1 MRRSEIFESFVK
13 IAEEK
18 GLVSKATPEEN
29 KADLEKTHRADS
41 LSIDDI
47 AHLYGVKP
55 PAPKEVEYKRNIVEV
70 AHPNPLVLAP
80 SYDKLN
86 GLVENI
92 NERQDILLHIVNKN
106 NTGSIVQTKYAEREL
121 VLSLVRVGNEMDNR
135 GHDELRALA
144 DVCLRQA
151 SSKTLKKQGLLG
163 QMVLGGIVALL
174 AGWYAKQHLP
184 FHSDGFDID
193 YQKAVSELNDLIT
206 SNDNLLWGY
215 KLTDDTIEQ
224 AHDIKAKLDQL
235 KQAINRVMPA
245 INNIS
250 KPRMGGDLA
259 QMLGPIEQEAAAAYQ
274 QLDTVVKQISPYLQ
288 QVIANFQNS
297 VYKQQHI
304 AEKGVITQMIDATG
318 ILHGGHGN
326 IAGDLEGGG
335 LIADDFDDVAHALEA
350 ILKDVTDL
358 ETLLTNCN
366 NQAKVTVDTV
376 AANAQNTSP
385 TKVTTPAGTTIQ
397 EDDELHT
404 KELENSP
411 DMIDLMEQFGS

>member
-18 GLVSKATPEEN
+18 GLVAKATPEEN
-29 KADLEKTHRADS
+29 IADLSKTHRADS

-55 PAPKEVEYKRNIVEV
+55 PAPEDAQYDRNIVET
-70 AHPNPLVLAP
+70 AHPKPLVLAP

-151 SSKTLKKQGLLG
+151 SSKALEKQS
-163 QMVLGGIVALL
+163 QVLRVVLPLVASLL

-184 FHSDGFDID
+184 FHSDGFNID

-206 SNDNLLWGY
+206 SNDNFGIGY
-215 KLTDDTIEQ
+215 QLTPDTIQQ
-224 AHDIKAKLDQL
+224 AHDIKAKLDQV
-235 KQAINRVMPA
+235 KQAVNRVMPA
-245 INNIS
+245 IENIQQ
-250 KPRMGGDLA
+250 PRTNTDLA
-259 QMLGPIEQEAAAAYQ
+259 QMLQHPLAQEAAAAFQ
-274 QLDTVVKQISPYLQ
+274 QLNSVVTEVKPYLE
-288 QVIANFQNS
+288 QVIADFTSN

-304 AEKGVITQMIDATG
+304 AEKGMFTQMIDSTG
-318 ILHGGHGN
+318 ILHGGKG
-326 IAGDLEGGG
+326 LE
-335 LIADDFDDVAHALEA
+335 ADDFDDVAHALQTV
-350 ILKDVTDL
+350 LTDL
-358 ETLLTNCN
+358 DGLEKCLTDASTKATSEITATT
-366 NQAKVTVDTV
+366 QGAE
-376 AANAQNTSP
+376 NTSP
-385 TKVTTPAGTTIQ
+385 ADVSGGTPAVPPI
-397 EDDELHT
+397 DDEMGTQALE
-404 KELENSP
+404 KELADST
-411 DMIDLMEQFGS
+411 DLVDLQEQFGS

>member
-18 GLVSKATPEEN
+18 GLVAKATPEEN
-29 KADLEKTHRADS
+29 IADLSKTHRADS

-55 PAPKEVEYKRNIVEV
+55 PAPKDAQYERNIVET
-70 AHPNPLVLAP
+70 AHPKPLVLAP

-151 SSKTLKKQGLLG
+151 SSKALTKQS
-163 QMVLGGIVALL
+163 QMLRVVLPLVASLL

-184 FHSDGFDID
+184 FHSDGFNID
-193 YQKAVSELNDLIT
+193 YQKAVSELNDLVT
-206 SNDNLLWGY
+206 SSDHWGVY
-215 KLTDDTIEQ
+215 GYQLTPDTIEQ
-224 AHDIKAKLDQL
+224 AHDIKAKLDQV
-235 KQAINRVMPA
+235 KQAVNRVMPA
-245 INNIS
+245 INNIQQ
-250 KPRMGGDLA
+250 PRTNTDLA
-259 QMLGPIEQEAAAAYQ
+259 QMLQHPLAQEAAAAFQ
-274 QLDTVVKQISPYLQ
+274 QLHTVVTEVKPYLE
-288 QVIANFQNS
+288 QVIADFTSN

-304 AEKGVITQMIDATG
+304 AEKGMFTQMIDSTG
-318 ILHGGHGN
+318 ILHGGKG
-326 IAGDLEGGG
+326 LE
-335 LIADDFDDVAHALEA
+335 ADDFDDVAHALQTV
-350 ILKDVTDL
+350 LTDL
-358 ETLLTNCN
+358 DGLEKCLTDASTKATAEITATTQSGEGTSET
-366 NQAKVTVDTV
+366 ADPGG
-376 AANAQNTSP
+376 AAVP
-385 TKVTTPAGTTIQ
+385 PV
-397 EDDELHT
+397 DDEVGTQALE
-404 KELENSP
+404 KELGDST
-411 DMIDLMEQFGS
+411 DLVDLQEQFGS